1 MSKTSVVLIGC
12 GATGSHAAGHVARM
26 QGVARGTL
34 VDPGTFEASNL
45 AGQCIEGA
53 DVNRPKVNALADK
66 LLRIRPDLEV
76 VAIQDRAENV
86 PRGLLRDSLIANCTD
101 SRDSRLRV
109 GELAWKLG
117 VILVDCGVNGGF
129 DLARVNTYRPSNESP
144 CIECSW
150 GEAEYAALETE
161 YTCGADREISRP
173 TMASSA
179 LAGLAASLLAAEI
192 GKILSGDL
200 DGSLA
205 ARQLIFDARNH
216 QLHVTKGRR
225 NPECRFDHQTWDAA
239 EPWNCRPE
247 TTTVGEVLNALGSIR
262 VDGHC
267 WSNGDLV
274 CPGCGRRL
282 EGLRLNRPAARC
294 AECNRRMVSETFGT
308 VEFLDREIASG
319 SADLTLAQVGL
330 RAGDMMTT
338 GDQAHGARP
347 RILEAA

>member
-1 MSKTSVVLIGC
+1 
-12 GATGSHAAGHVARM
+12 
-26 QGVARGTL
+26 
-34 VDPGTFEASNL
+34 
-45 AGQCIEGA
+45 
-53 DVNRPKVNALADK
+53 
-66 LLRIRPDLEV
+66 
-76 VAIQDRAENV
+76 
-86 PRGLLRDSLIANCTD
+86 LIANCTD
-101 SRDSRLRV
+101 SRVSRQHV
-109 GELAWKLG
+109 GELAWRLG

-129 DLARVNTYRPSNESP
+129 ELVRVNTYRPSNESP

-200 DGSLA
+200 AGSLA
-205 ARQLIFDARNH
+205 SRQLIFDARNH

-247 TTTVGEVLNALGSIR
+247 STTVGDALNALGSLR

-267 WSNGDLV
+267 WSKGDLV

-282 EGLRLNRPAARC
+282 EGLRLNRPPARC
-294 AECNRRMVSETFGT
+294 AECDRRMVSETFGT
-308 VEFLDREIASG
+308 FAFLDREIARG

-330 RAGDMMTT
+330 RVGDIITT
-338 GDQAHGARP
+338 VDEVHGVRP